1 MWANLHL
8 LFWLSLMPFAT
19 AWVGENDFERNTV
32 VVYAL
37 LASLCGIAYY
47 ILLLSIKKRNP
58 DNLMFPE
65 VLKKQSKKGMISN
78 VFNMLAI
85 PAALI
90 HPAISGGLILIVYVM
105 WLMPDKNIEKAMA
118 G

>member
-1 MWANLHL
+1 
-8 LFWLSLMPFAT
+8 
-19 AWVGENDFERNTV
+19 
-32 VVYAL
+32 
-37 LASLCGIAYY
+37 
-47 ILLLSIKKRNP
+47 
-58 DNLMFPE
+58 
-65 VLKKQSKKGMISN
+65 MISN